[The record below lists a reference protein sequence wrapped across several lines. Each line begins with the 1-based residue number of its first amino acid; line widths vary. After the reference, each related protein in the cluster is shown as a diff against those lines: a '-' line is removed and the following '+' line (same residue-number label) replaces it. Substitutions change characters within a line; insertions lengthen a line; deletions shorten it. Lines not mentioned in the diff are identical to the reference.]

1 MNFLVGYRK
10 TRMGNEMTSTFLH
23 EDKRISPDEMI
34 DVYRPVCEKCGQPMW
49 LTKVETQ
56 VLPTKLVSNRDYECV
71 ACGATKTILR
81 KGVA

>member
-1 MNFLVGYRK
+1 
-10 TRMGNEMTSTFLH
+10 MTSTFLH

-34 DVYRPVCEKCGQPMW
+34 DVDCPVCENCGQPMW
-49 LTKVETQ
+49 LTKVETH

-71 ACGATKTILR
+71 MCGAAKTILR